1 MMLINCGVGE
11 EALVT
16 WTKEQW
22 EKIWENQRQRNI
34 EKRIELREAKKM
46 KEVAAGHVD
55 KVILVAG
62 QTGNEGGVSAAEND
76 GVEELPI

>member
-1 MMLINCGVGE
+1 MMLIDCGVSE

-34 EKRIELREAKKM
+34 EKRIGLREAKKM
-46 KEVAAGHVD
+46 KEVATGHVD
-55 KVILVAG
+55 KGVLVAG
-62 QTGNEGGVSAAEND
+62 
-76 GVEELPI
+76 